1 MRVAHFQQDG
11 FIYFF
16 QETGDGPIKIGHARS
31 RAKVKTRLYDVQIGN
46 PRAIDYIGLTPG
58 TVGDEQALHATFRA
72 EHIRGEWFKP
82 TERLLAH
89 IKANAR
95 A

>member
-1 MRVAHFQQDG
+1 MPF
-11 FIYFF
+11 
-16 QETGDGPIKIGHARS
+16 
-31 RAKVKTRLYDVQIGN
+31 GN

-72 EHIRGEWFKP
+72 ERIRGEWFMP
-82 TERLLAH
+82 TARLLAH